1 MESESAK
8 KIKFQAGNTYFLIC
22 YALVCGGKSTFYEQI
37 ISQTGAEENKD
48 KYNIKMVSS
57 DQIRAN
63 LSKEMQAKNKDMTFK
78 QCFDKVGKDTARE
91 FDKQIQAAINS
102 YDRNKINIIL
112 VDKNYPQGIDAFMKK
127 FCKHRNTQFFI
138 VFIPNIS
145 KPINI
150 SGLKF
155 PYSLNYFIQ
164 CYLRLKNRHGHEVLN
179 GEDEESKLVYISF
192 FKLFQNFDF
201 CKIIKGKKDDN
212 KKNEKESD
220 ENKSTARKKER
231 SRERD
236 YGEKKGR
243 FNFDDNVFLQKIDF
257 TDESKDIE
265 VDEETEKF
273 FKNVI
278 EKMKAFDM
286 DDLKNNF
293 QKDIDSFFK
302 MLDDKYDGKN
312 AFADTR
318 EKIKDEVTDFLTSG
332 YEEK

>member
-102 YDRNKINIIL
+102 YNRNKINIIL

-150 SGLKF
+150 SDLKF

-192 FKLFQNFDF
+192 FKLLQNFNF
-201 CKIIKGKKDDN
+201 KKIVKEHEKK
-212 KKNEKESD
+212 KKKKEKEMD
-220 ENKSTARKKER
+220 ENKPTAKKKER

-236 YGEKKGR
+236 YDKKKDR

-286 DDLKNNF
+286 NDLKNNF

-318 EKIKDEVTDFLTSG
+318 EKIKDEVTDLLTNG
-332 YEEK
+332 YDEK

>member
-1 MESESAK
+1 MESESTK
-8 KIKFQAGNTYFLIC
+8 KIKLQAGNTYFLIC

-37 ISQTGAEENKD
+37 ISQTSAEENKD

-63 LSKEMQAKNKDMTFK
+63 LSKEMQEKNKDMTFK

-102 YDRNKINIIL
+102 YNRNKINIIL
-112 VDKNYPQGIDAFMKK
+112 VDKNYPQGIGAFMKK

-150 SGLKF
+150 SDLKF

-192 FKLFQNFDF
+192 FKLFQNLDF
-201 CKIIKGKKDDN
+201 QKIKGHDD
-212 KKNEKESD
+212 KKNEKENDEND

-236 YGEKKGR
+236 YEKKKGR
-243 FNFDDNVFLQKIDF
+243 FSFDDNVFLQKIDF

-286 DDLKNNF
+286 NDLKNNF

-302 MLDDKYDGKN
+302 MLDEKYDGKN

-318 EKIKDEVTDFLTSG
+318 EKIKDEVTDLLTNG
-332 YEEK
+332 YDEK

>member
-8 KIKFQAGNTYFLIC
+8 KIKLQAGNTYFLIC

-37 ISQTGAEENKD
+37 ISQTNAKENKD

-63 LSKEMQAKNKDMTFK
+63 LSKEIQEKNKDMTFK

-102 YDRNKINIIL
+102 YNRNKINIIL

-150 SGLKF
+150 SDLRF

-201 CKIIKGKKDDN
+201 HKIVKGHDN
-212 KKNEKESD
+212 KKNEKEGE
-220 ENKSTARKKER
+220 ENKSTAKKER

-236 YGEKKGR
+236 YGKKKDR

-265 VDEETEKF
+265 VDEEIEKF

-286 DDLKNNF
+286 NDLKNNY

-302 MLDDKYDGKN
+302 ILDDKYDGKN

-318 EKIKDEVTDFLTSG
+318 EKIKDEVTDFLTNG
-332 YEEK
+332 YDQK